1 MDLNELRELTAPC
14 GLDCFNCPFYL
25 ANENEEIRKLIQ
37 STISSTGYI
46 LSDEEAVCKGCR
58 RENGMPPARHRL
70 AQEPCKVIKCIS
82 SKDIE
87 SCADCSDFPCDNLH
101 PWADLALMFPH
112 NIKVYNLAL
121 IRKMG
126 WEKWALEKAKSVRDT
141 YFTQKFDI

>member
-1 MDLNELRELTAPC
+1 MDLEELQELTAPC

-25 ANENEEIRKLIQ
+25 ANDDEELRKQLKAGTF
-37 STISSTGYI
+37 SAGYS

-58 RENGMPPARHRL
+58 RENGMPPVRRKFTT
-70 AQEPCKVIKCIS
+70 EKCKVIKCIS
-82 SKDIE
+82 SKAIE

-101 PWADLALMFPH
+101 PWADCASIAPH

-126 WEKWALEKAKSVRDT
+126 LEKWAQEKAKSVRDA
-141 YFTQKFDI
+141 YFNHTFDP

>member
-1 MDLNELRELTAPC
+1 MKQ
-14 GLDCFNCPFYL
+14 FNCPLYL
-25 ANENEEIRKLIQ
+25 AKDNEELRKQLI
-37 STISSTGYI
+37 SGASANGFDFSNE
-46 LSDEEAVCKGCR
+46 DVVCKGCR
-58 RENGMPPARHRL
+58 RENGLIPVRNKL
-70 AQEPCKVIKCIS
+70 GLGPCKAYKCIHF

-101 PWADLALMFPH
+101 PWADQASMFPH

-126 WEKWALEKAKSVRDT
+126 LEKWAQEKAKSVRET